1 MPVGRAAEI
10 ISVSTTDTRRLPRR
24 AVAFS
29 VFVRDSG
36 ALAVNGRV
44 TDLSVEGCRV
54 EGAGAFELH
63 SQFWLK
69 LAGHAPIRAQVLW
82 SDEEAMG
89 CSFIP
94 PLDEGTFENLVRAEP
109 AASRN
114 RFTLP
119 WLGR

>member
-10 ISVSTTDTRRLPRR
+10 ISVSRSDSRRLPRR

-36 ALAVNGRV
+36 AAAVHGRV

-69 LAGHAPIRAQVLW
+69 LSGHAPIRAQVLW
-82 SDEEAMG
+82 SDEQSMG

-109 AASRN
+109 PSTRKV
-114 RFTLP
+114 FT
-119 WLGR
+119 